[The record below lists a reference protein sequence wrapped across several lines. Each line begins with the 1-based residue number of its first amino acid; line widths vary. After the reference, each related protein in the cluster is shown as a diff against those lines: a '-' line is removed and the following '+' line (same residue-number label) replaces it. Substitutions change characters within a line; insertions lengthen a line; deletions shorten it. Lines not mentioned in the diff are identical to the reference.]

1 MQVKVISSKKNV
13 KNDNFFTKV
22 IHEQTKIVLGVE
34 MATRETFYLHLK
46 SAVTVGTT
54 HELDMNMFDVV
65 PKNVTVVID
74 GANKEIVCKQL
85 YLKRV

>member
-13 KNDNFFTKV
+13 KNDNYFTKV
-22 IHEQTKIVLGVE
+22 IHEQLKTVLGVQ

-46 SAVTVGTT
+46 SAVAIDSV
-54 HELDMNMFDVV
+54 HELDLNMFDVV
-65 PKNVTVVID
+65 PKAVYVEAL
-74 GANKEIVCKQL
+74 GKEITCKQL